1 MKLVLAFILSS
12 LTISSL
18 ASTLI
23 KDLKSKDCVITM
35 NKTVSISKKELEKDI
50 GQISILSL
58 YHNKKLSLKSGASY
72 QVLDATEGTI
82 GLNVNENLVFL
93 CIIENETCKKDIS
106 KIATKDIQKLSDSAL
121 KMECR

>member
-1 MKLVLAFILSS
+1 MKLVIAFILSS
-12 LTISSL
+12 LTISSF

-35 NKTVSISKKELEKDI
+35 SKTVSISKKELEKDI
-50 GQISILSL
+50 GQLSILSL
-58 YHNKKLSLKSGASY
+58 YHNKKLSLKAGASY
-72 QVLDATEGTI
+72 QVLDETEGTI
-82 GLNVNENLVFL
+82 GLNINENLVFL
-93 CIIENETCKKDIS
+93 CIVEGETCKKDIS